1 MGREPRL
8 LRQLARALSAALLIP
23 FAGCGGESAP
33 SDSVWLVMSNE
44 TGQHLTKFVLDHE
57 TGRFEYEIF
66 GRGYTYA
73 GWVAV
78 PRELRVHGSFHDE
91 AGVQHEF
98 AAERPIPLALVG
110 GRYVIAFQPEWRL
123 SLQADW
129 PD

>member
-1 MGREPRL
+1 MSKTFL
-8 LRQLARALSAALLIP
+8 LSLIAL

-33 SDSVWLVMSNE
+33 SDSVWLVMSNQ

-78 PRELRVHGSFHDE
+78 PQELTVHGSFYDE

-98 AAERPIPLALVG
+98 TAERPIPPALVG
-110 GRYVIAFQPEWRL
+110 GRYLIAFQPEGHL